1 LSLFNTDMNKCT
13 SDYCKELKAKKQ
25 RRTTK
30 EEFNKRKEDELLK
43 SRGEGLYDSELLDK
57 E

>member
-1 LSLFNTDMNKCT
+1 MNKCT